1 MLYFTTRFNL
11 LFVNL
16 VEKLFGC
23 VIIKGN
29 IGGKRM
35 NCLEETP
42 GIGPKTSM
50 LLNKLGINSI
60 DDLIQFYPKKYN
72 VIKRSDMDNV
82 SNGDKVII
90 DGVVEGTPT
99 IINLSAK
106 LKKVIFRISN
116 KRNIYNISAYNQVYL
131 CNELKSG
138 VMITV
143 IGKYDKIKNSIVANE
158 VRMGLLPD
166 KVSIE
171 PIYQTV
177 SGLNRKAINKFIVN
191 VINSDYEIVDYIPS
205 YIASKYNFKDKRW
218 AVKEIHNPDDVVSYK
233 RALQRLKYEELFMY
247 LFKINYLK
255 LKINNDDK
263 AISRNFDDK
272 DVSEFIDKLPFKLTL
287 DQITCINDIK
297 EDLRNKRRMNRL
309 VQGDVGS
316 GKTIVAMIA
325 SYINYLAG
333 YQTALMVPTE
343 ILANQHYENALEL
356 FKDTDMK
363 ICLLT
368 SSVGKRAKNDIYK
381 DISNGGVDLIIG
393 TQSLIQE
400 SLVYNNLGLIITD
413 EQHRFGVNQ
422 RNELKNKGIFP
433 DVLSMSATPIPR
445 TYALSIY
452 GDMDVSSIKTKP
464 AGRKDVITYFR
475 KDNNITEV
483 LEMMKKEIDLGH
495 QIYVIAP
502 AIVEDDE
509 ESINNVVKLKEK
521 MELAFGKI
529 CKIGAVHGKLDVDE
543 KNKIMRNFESGKIN
557 ILISTTVIEV
567 GVNVPNASMIVIF
580 NANLFGLSTLHQLRG
595 RVGRGNIQSYCIL
608 LAHEYSERLK
618 MLEECNDGF
627 EISEY
632 DFTHRGEGDL
642 FGVKQSGDAVLRLAN
657 IRKDFN
663 LLLRVK
669 EDVDDFIDN
678 YRDSLEWDNLISYCD
693 NMDILD

>member
-1 MLYFTTRFNL
+1 MS
-11 LFVNL
+11 V
-16 VEKLFGC
+16 
-23 VIIKGN
+23 
-29 IGGKRM
+29 
-35 NCLEETP
+35 CLEELE
-42 GIGPKTSM
+42 GIGPKTSQ
-50 LLNKLGINSI
+50 LLGKLGINNV
-60 DDLIQFYPKKYN
+60 DDLVYFYPKKYN

-90 DGVVEGTPT
+90 DGTVLGTPT
-99 IINLSAK
+99 VINYSLK
-106 LKKVIFRISN
+106 LKKVIFRIAN

-138 VMITV
+138 VMVTI
-143 IGKYDKIKNSIVANE
+143 IGKYDRVKNTVVASE

-166 KVSIE
+166 KISIE

-177 SGLNRKAINKFIVN
+177 SGLNRKAIGKFV
-191 VINSDYEIVDYIPS
+191 VTALNSGIDIIDYVPDYIS
-205 YIASKYNFKDKRW
+205 SKYNFKDKEW
-218 AVKEIHNPDDVVSYK
+218 AVREIHNPEDVVSYK

-247 LFKINYLK
+247 LFKIGYLK
-255 LKINNDDK
+255 IKINNDDK
-263 AISRNFDDK
+263 AISRDFSDSDVDD
-272 DVSEFIDKLPFKLTL
+272 FINSLSFKLTA
-287 DQITCINDIK
+287 DQMSCVNDIRD
-297 EDLRNKRRMNRL
+297 DLRCKKRMNRL

-325 SYINYLAG
+325 SYINYLSG

-343 ILANQHYENALEL
+343 ILANQHYDNAKEL
-356 FKDTDMK
+356 FKDTNLK

-368 SSVGKRAKNDIYK
+368 SSVSKSIKNKLYK
-381 DISNGGVDLIIG
+381 DISNGDVDLIIG

-400 SLVYNNLGLIITD
+400 SLVYSNLGLIITD

-422 RNELKNKGIFP
+422 RNELKNKGVFP

-452 GDMDVSSIKTKP
+452 GDVDVSSIKTKP
-464 AGRKDVITYFR
+464 VGRKNVITYFR
-475 KDNNITEV
+475 KDNSITEV
-483 LEMMKKEIDLGH
+483 LEMMKREINLGH

-509 ESINNVVKLKEK
+509 ESISNVVKLKEK

-529 CKIGAVHGKLDVDE
+529 CKIGAVHGKLDVSE
-543 KNKIMRNFESGKIN
+543 KNKIMKKFENGNID

-595 RVGRGNIQSYCIL
+595 RVGRGSIQSYCVL
-608 LAHEYSERLK
+608 LAKDYSDRLK

-632 DFTHRGEGDL
+632 DFSHRGEGDL
-642 FGVKQSGDAVLRLAN
+642 FGVKQSGDVDLRLAN
-657 IRKDFN
+657 IRRDFN

-669 EDVDDFIDN
+669 EDVDDFMN
-678 YRDSLEWDNLISYCD
+678 NHRGSLEWDNLISYCD
-693 NMDILD
+693 NIDILD